1 MHRSNLSILGVVLA
15 TSALLLGGCG
25 KVIKKDSL
33 EAGMKSAFEKSG
45 IKLKSA
51 ECPGDRPVK
60 PGDVFDCTGE
70 LDEGGKVTVNVTQ
83 KSDTGH
89 VAFDIVGFVFTESV
103 VSDALAKAAGSKV
116 DVKCTKKIA
125 VLRKGESV
133 SCEYKL
139 GENTDKIEYTAADD
153 EKSLKA
159 KVTRNGQEAAA
170 APAPVLADTP
180 PVEADEPAQ

>member
-1 MHRSNLSILGVVLA
+1 MHRSKLSILGVVLA
-15 TSALLLGGCG
+15 ASALVAGCG

-33 EAGMKSAFEKSG
+33 EGGIKSAFEKAG
-45 IKLKSA
+45 LKLKSA
-51 ECPGDRPVK
+51 ECPADRPVK
-60 PGDVFDCTGE
+60 AGDVFDCTGE

-83 KSDTGH
+83 KNDTGH
-89 VAFDIVGFVFTESV
+89 VSFDIVGFVFTEATV
-103 VSDALAKAAGSKV
+103 NELLTKAAGSKV
-116 DVKCTKKIA
+116 EAKCTKKVA

-133 SCEYKL
+133 SCEYKI

-159 KVTRNGQEAAA
+159 KVTRNGAEAAA

>member
-1 MHRSNLSILGVVLA
+1 VA
-15 TSALLLGGCG
+15 GCG

-33 EAGMKSAFEKSG
+33 EGGIKSAFEKSG

-60 PGDVFDCTGE
+60 TGDVFDCTGE
-70 LDEGGKVTVNVTQ
+70 LEEGGKVTVNVTQ
-83 KSDTGH
+83 KTDTGH
-89 VAFDIVGFVFTESV
+89 VSFDIAGFVFTEAM
-103 VSDALAKAAGSKV
+103 VSDALGKAAGAKV
-116 DVKCTKKIA
+116 DAKCTKKVA
-125 VLRKGESV
+125 VLRKGETI